1 MHAQYQTTAPLPG
14 RILMS
19 RALRPP
25 ARGLEPL
32 LTIRQAADLMQ
43 LSDKTVRRR
52 ITDGSLIA
60 LRIGSQWR
68 IQRCDLQAFL
78 RESTVQ

>member
-1 MHAQYQTTAPLPG
+1 
-14 RILMS
+14 MS

-25 ARGLEPL
+25 ARVLEPL

-52 ITDGSLIA
+52 IADGSLTA

-68 IQRCDLQAFL
+68 IQSRDLRAFL
-78 RESTVQ
+78 REATVQ